1 MKPCQ
6 KQDIYKIKITSHRAK
21 TNKSNKVFAY
31 TQYQELGLLCKA
43 GILMVKFPSLFYKK
57 IILFH

>member
-1 MKPCQ
+1 M
-6 KQDIYKIKITSHRAK
+6 AK

-31 TQYQELGLLCKA
+31 TQYQKLGLLYKA
-43 GILMVKFPSLFYKK
+43 GILMVKFPLHFYNK